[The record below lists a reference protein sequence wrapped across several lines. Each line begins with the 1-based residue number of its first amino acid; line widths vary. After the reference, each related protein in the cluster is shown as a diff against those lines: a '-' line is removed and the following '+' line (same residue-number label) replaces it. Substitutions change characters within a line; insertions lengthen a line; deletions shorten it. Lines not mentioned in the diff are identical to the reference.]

1 MSPMSVTLTVLGRS
15 PQGTELEFHQPG
27 VCVIG
32 RAEECGLRLPEF
44 LEHKDVSR
52 HHCLLSLNPP
62 EVWIQDLGSK
72 NGTYVNGQK
81 IGQRVRLGAGEGAVN
96 VQAPNR
102 RRLHDGDEIR
112 LGHYTVLL
120 VGVRALQGAEA

>member
-1 MSPMSVTLTVLGRS
+1 MSVMLTLQGGSLD
-15 PQGTELEFHQPG
+15 GTEYEFHEPA

-32 RAEECGLRLPEF
+32 RAEECCLRLPDA
-44 LEHKDVSR
+44 LEYKDVSR

-72 NGTYVNGQK
+72 NGTFVNGEK

-96 VQAPNR
+96 VHPANR
-102 RRLHDGDEIR
+102 RQLHDGDEIR
-112 LGHYTVLL
+112 LGHHTVLL
-120 VGVRALQGAEA
+120 VGVRVLQGADA